1 MAHGLAR
8 CNNSPWQVRRGS
20 VHSWLLSPWSLRSFP
35 RGTSADHASRL
46 ATRHGRKSAPGPGA
60 PTSGSGSGA
69 RTWVLH
75 PFAPSRFCF
84 TRPCLCGRASAVRW
98 PPPWERQA
106 PAWHGTLCRIG
117 YLCPARWLGQPGC
130 HAWRPAKGGGVRRG
144 PAHLPRDQKENARA
158 MAGGRKSGGERV
170 FHSSTK

>member
-1 MAHGLAR
+1 MPHASAR
-8 CNNSPWQVRRGS
+8 CNTRPEREGIRMGSDSRGGAEARRKRVKKRAGIAGTVS
-20 VHSWLLSPWSLRSFP
+20 QLDTPCPVSSSSFLSFHFCASAPLREILPRLPPAQRERPRP
-35 RGTSADHASRL
+35 RG
-46 ATRHGRKSAPGPGA
+46 
-60 PTSGSGSGA
+60 
-69 RTWVLH
+69 
-75 PFAPSRFCF
+75 C
-84 TRPCLCGRASAVRW
+84 ASAVRW